1 MAFTIICIHPIVG
14 CKYLK
19 ILKEDEYYFFND
31 WYREENG
38 CVVRNDD
45 DAFKRHFFGEK
56 VSVQAVVGKNGSGKS
71 SLLELIYRI
80 LNNFSYVA
88 TEGAYRATA
97 ERLYYIREIKAE
109 LYYELEG
116 QQGCIKVEDDTVTFK
131 YGDEAPIEL
140 YFSGSRNYEETDGWL
155 NARPL
160 DGYEHK
166 VIRGMERQTI
176 WEIIQ
181 KTLNHFFYLKSAT
194 YRV

>member
-88 TEGAYRATA
+88 TEGVYRATA

-116 QQGCIKVEDDTVTFK
+116 QQGCIKVE
-131 YGDEAPIEL
+131 
-140 YFSGSRNYEETDGWL
+140 
-155 NARPL
+155 
-160 DGYEHK
+160 
-166 VIRGMERQTI
+166 VIRLHLRM
-176 WEIIQ
+176 
-181 KTLNHFFYLKSAT
+181 AT
-194 YRV
+194 RHL

>member
-19 ILKEDEYYFFND
+19 ILKEEEYYFFND

-116 QQGCIKVEDDTVTFK
+116 QQGCIKVEDDTVTFR
-131 YGDEAPIEL
+131 YGDEAPI
-140 YFSGSRNYEETDGWL
+140 
-155 NARPL
+155 
-160 DGYEHK
+160 
-166 VIRGMERQTI
+166 
-176 WEIIQ
+176 
-181 KTLNHFFYLKSAT
+181 
-194 YRV
+194 